1 MTLGNSLPTV
11 TCLVLSCFSHV
22 QLCDPMDWQP
32 TRFLCPCNSPGRNPG
47 VGCHAL
53 LQGIFPGQGSNLH
66 LLYLLDWQAG
76 SFLLV
81 PPGKPAQHHTQKT
94 NQFITSTTNL
104 LFLCEGKFLTYIKNR
119 EMYNA
124 YHHQLSQVSALAN
137 LVLPMC
143 SPTFFKPQII
153 LKQQAYIF

>member
-1 MTLGNSLPTV
+1 MNSLLFIICC
-11 TCLVLSCFSHV
+11 CLATESCLTLRPNRLYIDHQDPLSMEFSR
-22 QLCDPMDWQP
+22 QESWSGL
-32 TRFLCPCNSPGRNPG
+32 RCP
-47 VGCHAL
+47 
-53 LQGIFPGQGSNLH
+53 
-66 LLYLLDWQAG
+66 
-76 SFLLV
+76 
-81 PPGKPAQHHTQKT
+81 PPGNLPRPEIEPASLISPALAGRFFPTSATREGRPASHSKT

-104 LFLCEGKFLTYIKNR
+104 LFLCKGRFLTYIKNR

-143 SPTFFKPQII
+143 SPTFFKPLTI

>member
-1 MTLGNSLPTV
+1 MPGAKLLQSCPTLRCYGLVAHLFPLSMEFSRQESWSGLPCPPPGDFPRPGVEPASLI
-11 TCLVLSCFSHV
+11 
-22 QLCDPMDWQP
+22 
-32 TRFLCPCNSPGRNPG
+32 SPGLAGRF
-47 VGCHAL
+47 
-53 LQGIFPGQGSNLH
+53 FPTSAA
-66 LLYLLDWQAG
+66 WEAR
-76 SFLLV
+76 
-81 PPGKPAQHHTQKT
+81 PASHSET

-124 YHHQLSQVSALAN
+124 YHHQLSQVSALAY